1 MDKPRLGRGLDA
13 LLGGADAPGIPE
25 AATIETGEVAIG
37 QIVQNPYQP
46 RKHFDHDQLA
56 ALSASVREHGILQ
69 PLVCRNVNGQL
80 QLIAGERRLRA
91 AQEVG
96 LTKVPIRVVDF
107 NDQQTLEA
115 ALVENIQ
122 RSDLNPI
129 EKALGFKEHL
139 DRFGFSHEQL
149 AKRLG
154 LARSS
159 ITNLV
164 NLLELAPEV
173 QDGIRLGQISEAH
186 GKILKGVKDRTKQVG
201 LFKQIVAMGL
211 SVKATDTLLR
221 EQSGKSP
228 AIKGASGGGSNGGA
242 NGSSNG
248 VDKTAHVRSLEEEL
262 RQKLGV
268 PVEIRVQGKDA
279 GQIVLDFAA
288 HDDFERLLE
297 VLRR

>member
-1 MDKPRLGRGLDA
+1 
-13 LLGGADAPGIPE
+13 
-25 AATIETGEVAIG
+25 
-37 QIVQNPYQP
+37 
-46 RKHFDHDQLA
+46 
-56 ALSASVREHGILQ
+56 
-69 PLVCRNVNGQL
+69 
-80 QLIAGERRLRA
+80 
-91 AQEVG
+91 
-96 LTKVPIRVVDF
+96 
-107 NDQQTLEA
+107 
-115 ALVENIQ
+115 
-122 RSDLNPI
+122 
-129 EKALGFKEHL
+129 
-139 DRFGFSHEQL
+139 
-149 AKRLG
+149 
-154 LARSS
+154 
-159 ITNLV
+159 
-164 NLLELAPEV
+164 
-173 QDGIRLGQISEAH
+173 
-186 GKILKGVKDRTKQVG
+186 ILKGVKDRTKQVG